1 MPVPLAAGVLV
12 VSRFILTKGLTKAIK
27 KFGQKVVD
35 RTRKSK
41 TFKEMKKNPPMTT
54 GQKVIA
60 GGSAA
65 TGAVGIAGVGAG
77 FYTVKKGRDY
87 RELQNK
93 RKEAESLS
101 SKDKKIKVELLE
113 DKQTKPTRKNKN
125 PRSPQNKKNKK
136 LDTYER

>member
-41 TFKEMKKNPPMTT
+41 TFKEMLENPPMTT

-65 TGAVGIAGVGAG
+65 TGAVGTAGVAAG
-77 FYTVKKGRDY
+77 FYTVKKTGDFRK
-87 RELQNK
+87 LQDK
-93 RKEAESLS
+93 RKEA
-101 SKDKKIKVELLE
+101 KDKSKKDIKVELLE
-113 DKQTKPTRKNKN
+113 DEQTKPTRKNKN
-125 PRSPQNKKNKK
+125 PRSPQNKKKEF
-136 LDTYER
+136 DTYTRD

>member
-1 MPVPLAAGVLV
+1 MPLPLAAGVLV

-27 KFGQKVVD
+27 KFGQKVVN

-41 TFKEMKKNPPMTT
+41 TFKEMLKNPPMTT

-65 TGAVGIAGVGAG
+65 TGVVGLAGVGAG
-77 FYTVKKGRDY
+77 FYTVKKTSDFRK
-87 RELQNK
+87 LQDK
-93 RKEAESLS
+93 RKEAESK
-101 SKDKKIKVELLE
+101 SKKNIKVELLE
-113 DKQTKPTRKNKN
+113 DKQKKTSSNKNKN
-125 PRSPQNKKNKK
+125 PRIKQSKK